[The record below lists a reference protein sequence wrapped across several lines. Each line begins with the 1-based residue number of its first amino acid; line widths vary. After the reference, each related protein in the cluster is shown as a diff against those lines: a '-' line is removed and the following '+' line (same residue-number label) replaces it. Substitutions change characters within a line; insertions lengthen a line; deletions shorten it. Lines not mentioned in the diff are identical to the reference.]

1 MIAGIGVDIIK
12 IERIKTAVDRWGERF
27 MDRVF
32 TDGEKKYSFGKYNPY
47 PHLAARFA
55 YKEAFVKALG
65 TGFKSGLRW
74 RDIELMRDGNGK
86 PEAKL
91 HGVVKEM
98 ADNQNIKDIM
108 VSISHDT
115 DYAIAYVTLT
125 SLEKHAPE

>member
-1 MIAGIGVDIIK
+1 MIAGIGVDIVK

-32 TDGEKKYSFGKYNPY
+32 TEDEKKYSLGKYNPY

-55 YKEAFVKALG
+55 YKEALVKALG
-65 TGFKSGLRW
+65 TGFRMGIKW
-74 RDIELMRDGNGK
+74 KDIEMVRNGAGK
-86 PEAKL
+86 PEARL
-91 HGVVKEM
+91 HGAVKEL

-115 DYAIAYVTLT
+115 DYAIAYVTII
-125 SLEKHAPE
+125 KG